1 MDKFIMVANDLLN
14 DSDNTVKFNDLDLA
28 IKFAATLKEEYKTV
42 HNLDFIVSI
51 DKDVKDVALCVYS
64 DTSEICIHDFYE
76 KSDNIIL
83 ELGN

>member
-42 HNLDFIVSI
+42 HDLDFIVSI
-51 DKDVKDVALCVYS
+51 DKDIKDVSLCVYS
-64 DTSEICIHDFYE
+64 DSSEICIHDFCE
-76 KSDNIIL
+76 KLDNVIL